1 MEKTKCNKK
10 LVVSLLEL
18 VLTNKFFD
26 LFKDFNETLDKS
38 KNCLINLLKKK
49 CIISMIILGAE
60 FKSDNKIKW
69 KCY

>member
-26 LFKDFNETLDKS
+26 LFKDFNETLDKP
-38 KNCLINLLKKK
+38 KNCLINLLKKNV
-49 CIISMIILGAE
+49 L
-60 FKSDNKIKW
+60 FQW
-69 KCY
+69 LY